1 MNAVICVTNAG
12 RVIHTDPGVF
22 GGNKGSTA
30 GNELCHTHGGTLS
43 NRSLPLRAC
52 SVRAY
57 LEAARAP
64 QRVAGVS
71 STVTGSEVSR

>member
-12 RVIHTDPGVF
+12 RVTHTVSEFF
-22 GGNKGSTA
+22 GGNKDSTA
-30 GNELCHTHGGTLS
+30 GKDICHTHGGTLS

-64 QRVAGVS
+64 LRVPSEPSV
-71 STVTGSEVSR
+71 VIGSRVSR